1 MTKNKNENVILRRI
15 KQQKKYQI
23 LAENDQSKEMLFFP
37 MLPN

>member
-23 LAENDQSKEMLFFP
+23 LAKNDQSKEMLFFP